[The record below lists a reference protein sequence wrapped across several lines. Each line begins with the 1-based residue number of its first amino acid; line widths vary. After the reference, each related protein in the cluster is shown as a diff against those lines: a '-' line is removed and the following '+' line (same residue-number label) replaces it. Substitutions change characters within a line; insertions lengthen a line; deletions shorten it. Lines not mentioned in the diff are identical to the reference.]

1 MIRGLEFSDPSN
13 LHGGGRTRVQSVN
26 DVISH
31 TNTDTLLGTQKQPL
45 SYRNFQAG
53 DHMEVLGCGGP
64 RTGPGSSTHALPPNL
79 DP

>member
-13 LHGGGRTRVQSVN
+13 LHGGGRTRAESVN
-26 DVISH
+26 VISH

-53 DHMEVLGCGGP
+53 DHMEVLGGGP
-64 RTGPGSSTHALPPNL
+64 RTGPGSHTCAAPKS
-79 DP
+79 